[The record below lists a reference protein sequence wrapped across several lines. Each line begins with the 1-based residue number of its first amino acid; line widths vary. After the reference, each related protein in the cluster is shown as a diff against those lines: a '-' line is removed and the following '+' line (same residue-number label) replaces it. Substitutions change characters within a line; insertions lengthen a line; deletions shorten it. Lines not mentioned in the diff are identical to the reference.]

1 MEDIKTKDK
10 DSFLSKG
17 STQAVLTPPTL
28 TKQSI
33 NTPQVNKSLSDIK
46 PPSAGDSSSNLKGPD
61 ELPPPEKVKPKP
73 KPKIFGGIDRDTA
86 EYFLDGLSMLLP
98 AGVSIGEA
106 LESITAE
113 ITKKSVKKALLKVR
127 TQVDEGLPFSQ
138 AIAQTGLF
146 NTSVITLIEVG
157 ESTGRLPQNLKV
169 VAEQMH
175 KNNQM
180 SSRIRSAMLYP
191 SVLVCL
197 LFVVGTGIGVFL
209 LPKLL
214 TVIES
219 LHEKV
224 GPITDGL
231 IIFGKFFG
239 HYGLLLS
246 GLIVLMAGAF
256 YVAVKLNQKVRAASE
271 VVIFHLPGIKTL
283 LFQTEV
289 ARFGFILGSMLEA
302 GLPVI
307 TALQSLVSSMSTA
320 RYKSFSSKLYEEVD
334 QGSSFTK
341 ILQRPENRKLLSG
354 TVCQIIISA
363 EKSGNLDKSLLKI
376 GDNYQDKADITAKN
390 LETLLEPVVL
400 ILIAVAVLFVALAVF
415 LPIYS
420 LIGQFNTQ
428 AGN

>member
-1 MEDIKTKDK
+1 MENNKTTDNLP
-10 DSFLSKG
+10 SRG
-17 STQAVLTPPTL
+17 STQAIVNPPITP
-28 TKQSI
+28 KQPVS
-33 NTPQVNKSLSDIK
+33 TPQANTGLPAIKLSTENSQSNPELLDK
-46 PPSAGDSSSNLKGPD
+46 PP
-61 ELPPPEKVKPKP
+61 PPKKTKPRP
-73 KPKIFGGIDRDTA
+73 KQKIFGGIDRDTA
-86 EYFLDGLSMLLP
+86 EYFMDGLSMLLP

-113 ITKKSVKKALLKVR
+113 ITRKSVKKALLKVR
-127 TQVDEGLPFSQ
+127 TEVDDGVPFSE

-146 NTSVITLIEVG
+146 NPSVVTLIEVG

-169 VAEQMH
+169 VAVQMH
-175 KNNQM
+175 KNNEM
-180 SSRIRSAMLYP
+180 SARIRSAMLYP
-191 SVLVCL
+191 SVLVSL

-209 LPKLL
+209 LPKLM
-214 TVIES
+214 TVIQS

-231 IIFGKFFG
+231 MIFGRFFG
-239 HYGLLLS
+239 HYGLLLA
-246 GLIVLMAGAF
+246 GLIVLLVAAL

-271 VVIFHLPGIKTL
+271 VIIFHLPGIKTL

-320 RYKSFSSKLYEEVD
+320 RYKMFSSKLYDEVD
-334 QGSSFTK
+334 EGSSFTR

-376 GDNYQDKADITAKN
+376 GDNYQEKADITAKN

-400 ILIAVAVLFVALAVF
+400 IVIAVAVLFVALAVF

-428 AGN
+428 PSG

>member
-1 MEDIKTKDK
+1 MEDNKTTNN
-10 DSFLSKG
+10 LVANG
-17 STQAVLTPPTL
+17 STQAIVDPPITPKQPNNTISGDAVLPAI
-28 TKQSI
+28 KQGTEASQSR
-33 NTPQVNKSLSDIK
+33 PEQQDK
-46 PPSAGDSSSNLKGPD
+46 
-61 ELPPPEKVKPKP
+61 LPPAEKPKA
-73 KPKIFGGIDRDTA
+73 KPKKKLFGGIDRDTG
-86 EYFLDGLSMLLP
+86 EYFMDGLSMLLP

-106 LESITAE
+106 LESINAE
-113 ITKKSVKKALLKVR
+113 ITRKSVKKAISKVR
-127 TQVDEGLPFSQ
+127 VEVDEGVPFSE

-146 NTSVITLIEVG
+146 NPSVVTLIQVG

-214 TVIES
+214 TVIQS

-239 HYGLLLS
+239 HYGLLLA
-246 GLIVLMAGAF
+246 GLIVLFAAAL
-256 YVAVKLNQKVRAASE
+256 YVAVKLNQKVRAATE
-271 VVIFHLPGIKTL
+271 VIIFHIPGIKTL

-307 TALQSLVSSMSTA
+307 TALQSLISSMSTA
-320 RYKSFSSKLYEEVD
+320 RYKSFSTKLYDEVD
-334 QGSSFTK
+334 EGSSFTK
-341 ILQRPENRKLLSG
+341 ILQRPENRELLSG

-376 GDNYQDKADITAKN
+376 GDSYQDKADITAKN

-400 ILIAVAVLFVALAVF
+400 IIIAVAVLFVALAVF

-420 LIGQFNTQ
+420 TIGQFNTQ
-428 AGN
+428 AGT